1 MKGEDMAAC
10 EVPDKLTMVS
20 YLSQFYEYF
29 KKESAIIAAAKS
41 KKDII
46 TSWTKSNWDTVHMQE
61 IHNQVHL
68 LPEFNQCWMS

>member
-1 MKGEDMAAC
+1 MNIFQAFDIAEKEFSIPPVMKGEDMAAC

-41 KKDII
+41 K
-46 TSWTKSNWDTVHMQE
+46 
-61 IHNQVHL
+61 
-68 LPEFNQCWMS
+68 F